1 MITSQYCH
9 EKAIAECVHLYYNDK
24 TIKTYELTR
33 NKGGYIMRR
42 RLLSF
47 NKLVQQNI
55 SEILNEKSTLQAL
68 EIKLDQRY
76 TDKSKASEKQ
86 KSLFR

>member
-1 MITSQYCH
+1 
-9 EKAIAECVHLYYNDK
+9 
-24 TIKTYELTR
+24 
-33 NKGGYIMRR
+33 MRR